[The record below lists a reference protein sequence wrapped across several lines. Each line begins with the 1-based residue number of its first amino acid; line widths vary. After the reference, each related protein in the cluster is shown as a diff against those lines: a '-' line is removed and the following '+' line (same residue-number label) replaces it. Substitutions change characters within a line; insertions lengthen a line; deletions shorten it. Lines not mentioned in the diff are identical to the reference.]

1 MNKEVKNN
9 LIDKLKTIW
18 EVKRYRSIAI
28 LLIYVIFFIFVFGL
42 LKPNDDPKILP
53 SKEVKE
59 KTILETYQE
68 MNNYSF
74 LLQIEEVKNNNEMI
88 YNHQGKTDGVVT
100 LVNDNIY
107 LKDNVIYEIVDNKI
121 KILSA
126 TFTDVNLFKLKPYN
140 VSKLISLGE
149 LNYET
154 KYADG
159 SIEKSYLVPLK
170 DIVENFKNEI
180 LEDMKT
186 TVEIKMKEK
195 DNKVLNVELDLSN
208 YEHYLYP
215 EMSTYIIKIVY
226 NDLGKIETLKNDYE
240 IISG

>member
-1 MNKEVKNN
+1 MNREVKNN

-74 LLQIEEVKNNNEMI
+74 LLQIKEVKNNNEMI

-215 EMSTYIIKIVY
+215 EMSSYIIKIVY

>member
-74 LLQIEEVKNNNEMI
+74 LLQIKEVKNNNEMI

-180 LEDMKT
+180 IEDMKT

-208 YEHYLYP
+208 YEHYLYS
-215 EMSTYIIKIVY
+215 EMSSYIIKIVY